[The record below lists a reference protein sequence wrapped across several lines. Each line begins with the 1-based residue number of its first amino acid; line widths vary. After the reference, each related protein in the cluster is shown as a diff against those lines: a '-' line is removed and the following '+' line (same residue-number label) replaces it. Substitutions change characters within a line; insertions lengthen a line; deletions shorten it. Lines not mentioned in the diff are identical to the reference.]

1 VCGEIDSPQTG
12 TTLCDN
18 GRTISYMPGDAG
30 YRCFISKRAFD
41 KGKHYIEVCSPYSLS
56 LSLFCFFFFFGE
68 RTERA
73 DKRTHT
79 TQVHFKTLRE
89 GYDKGE
95 RSSNTYGFGF
105 ANRTIYTLN
114 GGSSYLSSN
123 NVSRTLHTH
132 TRARMKEWTCTDL

>member
-1 VCGEIDSPQTG
+1 
-12 TTLCDN
+12 
-18 GRTISYMPGDAG
+18 
-30 YRCFISKRAFD
+30 
-41 KGKHYIEVCSPYSLS
+41 
-56 LSLFCFFFFFGE
+56 
-68 RTERA
+68 
-73 DKRTHT
+73 
-79 TQVHFKTLRE
+79 VHFKTLRE

-132 TRARMKEWTCTDL
+132 TPALMKEWMCTDL